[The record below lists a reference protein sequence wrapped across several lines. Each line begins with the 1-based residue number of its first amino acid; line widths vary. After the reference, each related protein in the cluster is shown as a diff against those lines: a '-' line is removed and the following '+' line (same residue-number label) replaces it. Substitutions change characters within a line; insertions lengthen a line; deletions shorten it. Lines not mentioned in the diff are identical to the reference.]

1 MNIALAL
8 KFAFKNIKAN
18 KILTVPFLISNA
30 IMGILFYVMYSLS
43 KMPYVHQRHSA
54 LPFFMQF
61 AVVLIVIFSFIF
73 MMYSNKIIMRK
84 RNKELSLYG
93 ILGLEK
99 RHIAKIVWVENVISF
114 FIVTL
119 FSIAGG
125 HIFGKLAFL
134 GIDALIKNYSA
145 NIMEYHFELEYA
157 SVTAIY
163 LLLLFFVTYL
173 INIVKISI
181 STPMQLL
188 SSQKKG
194 EREPKIKWLHG
205 IIGAI
210 CLSGGYYMALTTSGS
225 LNSVGNF
232 FIAVCLVIV
241 GTYYLFISLSIFVL
255 KLLKKNQKIFYKDVN
270 FITISGMLYR
280 MRANAIGLASIA
292 ILSTSI
298 IITIASTFTIYSEME
313 RLVHAFMPKAYE
325 TQIRG
330 IELLGDQSE
339 QILAKKEEL
348 QSLVFS
354 NTKNQEKIVDFAIK
368 EEMFLNLVETD
379 GKLESRSNGSDFQ
392 NSAFFVFQILDTYNE
407 NNGTN
412 FELNDHELYLSS
424 NTKDILGK
432 PDRSALILADQEY
445 KIKRF
450 EDSYTVDYDASYG
463 IETHFILVKDLK
475 ALETLANYYTRFDP
489 KLNRQRPQ
497 SMELIVNWNVQNEE
511 DDYASRM
518 EEMINARD
526 LSFAQRANMEK
537 DIYELN
543 GGFLFLGIIIA
554 LLFLTGNILITYY
567 KQISEG
573 FDDREKYQIM
583 KKVGLPNELIAKS
596 TRRQILWIFFLPLFV
611 AVIHCI
617 FASKIL
623 YQLIQLFGLN
633 SFGIFIQNFAIT
645 TAIFAVLYFIV
656 FVITSRLYYK
666 IVSR

>member
-8 KFAFKNIKAN
+8 KFAVKNIKAN
-18 KILTVPFLISNA
+18 KILTVPFMISNG

-43 KMPYVHQRHSA
+43 NMPYVSQRHSA

-61 AVVLIVIFSFIF
+61 GLVLIVIFSFVF
-73 MMYSNKIIMRK
+73 MMYSNKIIMKR

-99 RHIAKIVWVENVISF
+99 KHIAKIVWMENMISYL
-114 FIVTL
+114 IVTA
-119 FSIAGG
+119 FSIIGG

-145 NIMEYHFELEYA
+145 SIMEYHFDIQYA
-157 SVTAIY
+157 LVTAIY
-163 LLLLFFVTYL
+163 LILLFFITYL

-194 EREPKIKWLHG
+194 ESEPKIKWLHG

-210 CLSGGYYMALTTSGS
+210 CLSIGYYMAITTSGS
-225 LNSVGNF
+225 LRSVGNF

-241 GTYYLFISLSIFVL
+241 GTYYLFISLSILVL
-255 KLLKKNQKIFYKDVN
+255 KVLKNNKKVFYKDVN

-298 IITIASTFTIYSEME
+298 IITIASTFTIYVEME
-313 RLVHAFMPKAYE
+313 NMIDAFMPKAYE
-325 TQIRG
+325 TQIRN
-330 IELLGDQSE
+330 IELSGDQSKE
-339 QILAKKEEL
+339 VAAKKEEL
-348 QSLVFS
+348 QTLIFS
-354 NTKNQEKIVDFAIK
+354 NTKNNEKITDFEIK
-368 EEMFLNLVETD
+368 EEMFLNLID
-379 GKLESRSNGSDFQ
+379 QGGKLENRPNGSDYQ
-392 NSAFFVFQILDTYNE
+392 NSAFFVFQLLDTYNA
-407 NNGTN
+407 NNGTDFQLEEN
-412 FELNDHELYLSS
+412 ELYLSS
-424 NTKDILGK
+424 NIPTLLGK
-432 PDRSALILADQEY
+432 KDRSELILANSEY
-445 KIKRF
+445 NIKRF
-450 EDSYTVDYDASYG
+450 DESYKVAYDASYG

-475 ALETLANYYTRFDP
+475 TLETLAQYYTTFDRR
-489 KLNRQRPQ
+489 LNRERAENLQ
-497 SMELIVNWNVQNEE
+497 LIVNWNVQNEE
-511 DDYASRM
+511 DDYISRM
-518 EEMINARD
+518 EAIINAKD
-526 LSFAQRANMEK
+526 LSFGRRSEIEK
-537 DIYELN
+537 SVYELN

-573 FDDREKYQIM
+573 FDDRDKYQIM
-583 KKVGLPNELIAKS
+583 KKVGLPNTLIAKS
-596 TRRQILWIFFLPLFV
+596 TRRQILWIFFLPLVV

-633 SFGIFIQNFAIT
+633 SFGVFIQNFAIT

-656 FVITSRLYYK
+656 FLITSRIYYK